1 MDRLM
6 EASDNA
12 GPLAEDHKFL
22 ASDHNTGGPK
32 GFLQRRAEQQFAE
45 NSFSWAKI
53 VSFAS
58 AR

>member
-1 MDRLM
+1 M